1 MHTPMDAETRN
12 LIGATL
18 ERFVADVYQPPARLA
33 RLKTGPVDYRLHWP
47 LLAQLGVLG
56 LAYGESVMRRS
67 RCRVA
72 WVLPRNW
79 W

>member
-33 RLKTGPVDYRLHWP
+33 RLKAG
-47 LLAQLGVLG
+47 A
-56 LAYGESVMRRS
+56 A
-67 RCRVA
+67 
-72 WVLPRNW
+72 PRGGACLF
-79 W
+79 